1 MREDIQAIHRDL
13 AQVMDSVLAE
23 VFPNPNGKM
32 PRGWGWRRLGD
43 IAPEDSQQIFP
54 TDYPGHLFNYWGLD
68 ATEKGQIDEPAPNFV
83 AGSSIKSACIKFTS
97 EHVLYCKLRPYLN
110 KVIVPSLE
118 GIGSTEWVPLRPD
131 PEIIE
136 RKFLA
141 FALRTPQFVQ
151 YATSNVA
158 GARMPRMSK
167 RALEETKIPIPYLDD
182 PARSLAEQRRIV
194 ARLELLLGETRAMR
208 EDIQAIHRDL
218 AQVMDSV
225 LAEVFPN
232 PNGKMPRGWGWKSI
246 DDLFE
251 LQQGASMSPRRRQ
264 GRNPQPF
271 LRTKNILWG
280 EVDTSDVDVM
290 DFTEDEIERL
300 KLRKGDLLICEGGD
314 VGRAAVWEDQLP
326 LVMYQNHIHR
336 LRRKSEDI
344 DPKFYVYWMKAAYQL
359 FKIYQGEESRTAIPN
374 LSGRRLKNFLVPTT
388 SLTEQHCIV
397 ACLEHI
403 AEEIRAMDDRLEQD
417 LRDIEALDQ
426 SILAA
431 AFRGEV

>member
-1 MREDIQAIHRDL
+1 MMERWEL
-13 AQVMDSVLAE
+13 PKGWEWKKVGEVAQDTE
-23 VFPNPNGKM
+23 RRNPSLR
-32 PRGWGWRRLGD
+32 PDESFSYVD
-43 IAPEDSQQIFP
+43 IAAIDNKNYCIRLECVKKIKGKDAPSRARKVIHANDVIF
-54 TDYPGHLFNYWGLD
+54 
-68 ATEKGQIDEPAPNFV
+68 AT
-83 AGSSIKSACIKFTS
+83 T
-97 EHVLYCKLRPYLN
+97 RPYLKN
-110 KVIVPSLE
+110 IAIVPQALDNQ
-118 GIGSTEWVPLRPD
+118 ICSTGFCVLRAKPGMAI
-131 PEIIE
+131 P
-136 RKFLA
+136 KYLF
-141 FALRTPQFVQ
+141 FAVLTNSFIHQLTPK
-151 YATSNVA
+151 
-158 GARMPRMSK
+158 GANYPAVNDSDIYQ
-167 RALEETKIPIPYLDD
+167 AIIPIPSPNDS
-182 PARSLAEQRRIV
+182 ARSLAEQRRIV

-208 EDIQAIHRDL
+208 DDIDAMRRDL
-218 AQVMDSV
+218 AQVMESA

-232 PNGKMPRGWGWKSI
+232 PNGEMPKGWGWKSI

-300 KLRKGDLLICEGGD
+300 KLRKGDLLICEGGN

-336 LRRKSEDI
+336 LRRKSDDA

-388 SLTEQHCIV
+388 SLTEQRRIV
-397 ACLEHI
+397 AYLEHI
-403 AEEIRAMDDRLEQD
+403 AEEIRAMDDLLAQD
-417 LRDIEALDQ
+417 LRSLEALEQ

>member
-1 MREDIQAIHRDL
+1 
-13 AQVMDSVLAE
+13 
-23 VFPNPNGKM
+23 
-32 PRGWGWRRLGD
+32 
-43 IAPEDSQQIFP
+43 
-54 TDYPGHLFNYWGLD
+54 
-68 ATEKGQIDEPAPNFV
+68 
-83 AGSSIKSACIKFTS
+83 
-97 EHVLYCKLRPYLN
+97 
-110 KVIVPSLE
+110 
-118 GIGSTEWVPLRPD
+118 
-131 PEIIE
+131 
-136 RKFLA
+136 
-141 FALRTPQFVQ
+141 
-151 YATSNVA
+151 
-158 GARMPRMSK
+158 
-167 RALEETKIPIPYLDD
+167 
-182 PARSLAEQRRIV
+182 
-194 ARLELLLGETRAMR
+194 LLLGETRAMR
-208 EDIQAIHRDL
+208 DDIDAMRRDL
-218 AQVMDSV
+218 AQVMESV
-225 LAEVFPN
+225 LAEVFPH

-403 AEEIRAMDDRLEQD
+403 AEEIRAMDDRLAQD

>member
-1 MREDIQAIHRDL
+1 M
-13 AQVMDSVLAE
+13 VKLAE
-23 VFPNPNGKM
+23 ICEFVSGGTPSRNIAEYFT
-32 PRGWGWRRLGD
+32 GD
-43 IAPEDSQQIFP
+43 IPWITGADINDDRVQSIR
-54 TDYPGHLFNYWGLD
+54 YYI
-68 ATEKGQIDEPAPNFV
+68 TEKAIQESATNIVSAGNILLVTRTGVGKVAIAERDVCISQDFTGLIVDDKRVDKKYLYHYLRSQKDYFV
-83 AGSSIKSACIKFTS
+83 SNQRGATIKGVTRSVV
-97 EHVLYCKLRPYLN
+97 EN
-110 KVIVPSLE
+110 LE
-118 GIGSTEWVPLRPD
+118 V
-131 PEIIE
+131 
-136 RKFLA
+136 
-141 FALRTPQFVQ
+141 
-151 YATSNVA
+151 
-158 GARMPRMSK
+158 
-167 RALEETKIPIPYLDD
+167 PIPYPDD
-182 PARSLAEQRRIV
+182 PACSLAEQRRIV

-208 EDIQAIHRDL
+208 DDIDAMRRDL
-218 AQVMDSV
+218 AQVMESA

-232 PNGKMPRGWGWKSI
+232 PNGEMPKGWGWKSI

-336 LRRKSEDI
+336 LRRKSDDA

-388 SLTEQHCIV
+388 SLTEQRRIV
-397 ACLEHI
+397 AYLEHI
-403 AEEIRAMDDRLEQD
+403 AEEIRAMDDLLAQD
-417 LRDIEALDQ
+417 LRSLEALEQ